1 MSAIEERIRKLL
13 ALADSPNE
21 NEAAAAA
28 EKAQALMLRYGIEMA
43 TIAASGGERL
53 AVDEHV
59 LDGKVDPWRRMLA
72 SAVACSAG
80 GRVVW
85 APDGDR
91 RGQGTIFFYGP
102 AGAVG
107 AMIELYRYLE
117 AQLVVISATA
127 TAARRERRV
136 HGRTWRSSF
145 LLGAVG
151 RVGQRLDARR
161 AEVAE
166 AERTAVRLCW
176 SRRLL
181 TARSSGAGRSWRPRA
196 IGRRLPAARMRQA
209 ARRASTSILATGG
222 SGAGRRRCPTPRR
235 DERRAPVAGGVVPVV
250 SRAGWVALSDEPL
263 RRQAFAGAARRTGVA
278 PSLVPVL
285 QGAAR
290 VTRRQR
296 RVAGS

>member
-72 SAVACSAG
+72 EAVARSAG

-85 APDGDR
+85 APDGG
-91 RGQGTIFFYGP
+91 RGHGKIFFYGP

-107 AMIELYRYLE
+107 GIVELYRYLE
-117 AQLVVISATA
+117 AQLVVISAVATA
-127 TAARRERRV
+127 TRRERRV
-136 HGRTWRSSF
+136 HGRTWRNSF

-151 RVGQRLDARR
+151 RVGQRFQARR
-161 AEVAE
+161 AETAE
-166 AERTAVRLCW
+166 VGDNGRALVLVKTAVDREIERCHPEL
-176 SRRLL
+176 
-181 TARSSGAGRSWRPRA
+181 RSSGYRASVARGAYDAGSHAGKHVELGDRRLGRSS
-196 IGRRLPAARMRQA
+196 PALGDAE
-209 ARRASTSILATGG
+209 
-222 SGAGRRRCPTPRR
+222 AG
-235 DERRAPVAGGVVPVV
+235 
-250 SRAGWVALSDEPL
+250 
-263 RRQAFAGAARRTGVA
+263 
-278 PSLVPVL
+278 
-285 QGAAR
+285 
-290 VTRRQR
+290 
-296 RVAGS
+296 

>member
-72 SAVACSAG
+72 AAVARSAG
-80 GRVVW
+80 GQVVW
-85 APDGDR
+85 APDGYG
-91 RGQGTIFFYGP
+91 RGQGKIFFYGP

-107 AMIELYRYLE
+107 GIVELYRYLE
-117 AQLVVISATA
+117 AQLVVISAAA
-127 TAARRERRV
+127 TAGRRERRV
-136 HGRTWRSSF
+136 HGRTWRNSF

-161 AEVAE
+161 AETAATGENGRALVLVK
-166 AERTAVRLCW
+166 TAVDREIERRHPELE
-176 SRRLL
+176 SSGYRPSVARSAYEAGSHAGKHVDLGERRLGH
-181 TARSSGAGRSWRPRA
+181 SSPALPDAAAG
-196 IGRRLPAARMRQA
+196 
-209 ARRASTSILATGG
+209 
-222 SGAGRRRCPTPRR
+222 
-235 DERRAPVAGGVVPVV
+235 
-250 SRAGWVALSDEPL
+250 
-263 RRQAFAGAARRTGVA
+263 
-278 PSLVPVL
+278 
-285 QGAAR
+285 
-290 VTRRQR
+290 
-296 RVAGS
+296 